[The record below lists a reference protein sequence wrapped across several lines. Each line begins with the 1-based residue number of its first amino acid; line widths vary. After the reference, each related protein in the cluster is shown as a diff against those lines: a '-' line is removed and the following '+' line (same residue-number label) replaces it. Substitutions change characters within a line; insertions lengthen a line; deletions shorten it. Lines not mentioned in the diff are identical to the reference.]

1 MYQSV
6 KYVKVVDKYQLNAGV
21 HANSAFI
28 LLFPASYPSVVL
40 SYLETKFLA
49 IELITHFLYTS

>member
-49 IELITHFLYTS
+49 IF